1 MKQCEKAAKPA
12 MANNLLYP
20 SIDTDAHNQGSYYST
35 KSPGIEAQ
43 FGTQGEKARLNPSKS
58 HDHRVKITSTGNR
71 IPGGQR
77 DAENSSRQCLS
88 SGEAEAKPTSQS
100 ERNSVAARPSI

>member
-12 MANNLLYP
+12 MANPLLYP
-20 SIDTDAHNQGSYYST
+20 GIETGAHGQGSYYST

-43 FGTQGEKARLNPSKS
+43 SNQGEKARLKPPKS
-58 HDHRVKITSTGNR
+58 HYHGVEITSTGNR
-71 IPGGQR
+71 IPSGQR

-88 SGEAEAKPTSQS
+88 SGEAKAIPTSQS
-100 ERNSVAARPSI
+100 ERNSMAARPSI